1 MVLAPGGI
9 LAWLL
14 VGLIAGV
21 IASLL
26 VRGAGLGLIG
36 DLVVGILGALVGGA
50 LAGLLGFGGVAH
62 FWGSVLVATFG
73 AVVLLVILHAL
84 MPARTVE
91 VD

>member
-26 VRGAGLGLIG
+26 VGGSLGLIG
-36 DLVVGILGALVGGA
+36 DLVVGILGAVIGGF
-50 LAGLLGFGGVAH
+50 LAGLLGFGGVAG

-73 AVVLLVILHAL
+73 AVVLLVLLHAL
-84 MPARTVE
+84 TPTRVVE